1 MRDTILS
8 VLIGLAAGFAVVRWL
23 PSGAPEAPTPEP
35 VSAALRAP
43 SIEAAAGP
51 STPTRPLAIERSAEQ
66 PPLGD
71 DAPADEA
78 SVDDGPA
85 PASAESRIDG
95 LVAVGFTPAR
105 AAEILQR
112 ETELRRA
119 AYFAEFEASG
129 TVRALTSRAR
139 DDGASRL
146 RAELG
151 DRDYER
157 YLEGTRQAR
166 SVVVR
171 AVEADSPAAH
181 AGLVPG
187 DEILSYAGQRIFNQR
202 DLNTLMLEGTRGE
215 VVSATVVRD
224 GVTLELYV
232 TRGPL
237 GLM

>member
-1 MRDTILS
+1 MRNATLL
-8 VLIGLAAGFAVVRWL
+8 LIGLAAGFAILRWL
-23 PSGAPEAPTPEP
+23 PSGAPEAPAPAP
-35 VSAALRAP
+35 ASAALRAP
-43 SIEAAAGP
+43 SIQDAAEP
-51 STPTRPLAIERSAEQ
+51 STPTLPLAIEQPGGQ

-78 SVDDGPA
+78 SVDDGPV
-85 PASAESRIDG
+85 PAESRIDG

-112 ETELRRA
+112 ETELRQA

-129 TVRALTSRAR
+129 TVRALTSTAR
-139 DDGASRL
+139 DDGATRL

-157 YLEGTRQAR
+157 YLEGTGQAR

-171 AVEADSPAAH
+171 AVEADSAAAH

-202 DLNTLMLEGTRGE
+202 DLNTLTLAGTPGE